1 MSLMILTLFIGKFK
15 FEGYPLF
22 RINNV
27 RILFSEFFFFLI
39 EFGPK
44 DSARH
49 LAPKTRILFFCA
61 EKVQVKNFNLNYCIL
76 GFWWNSWFES
86 PRLADQSPFFA
97 QRIPKCFKEFG
108 LCGGQT
114 PASGNGTGFQG
125 QTVVLGFS
133 DVEFRFWRIQRSRSH
148 PQRSFCLLT
157 WFHGFWGKLRV
168 CLPTRVLRIRINH
181 RQFLKAT
188 AVSFQTPI
196 LPTPSDHP
204 CAC

>member
-1 MSLMILTLFIGKFK
+1 MD
-15 FEGYPLF
+15 
-22 RINNV
+22 
-27 RILFSEFFFFLI
+27 
-39 EFGPK
+39 GPCTVATIK
-44 DSARH
+44 
-49 LAPKTRILFFCA
+49 
-61 EKVQVKNFNLNYCIL
+61 
-76 GFWWNSWFES
+76 
-86 PRLADQSPFFA
+86 
-97 QRIPKCFKEFG
+97 PKCTVQNCRNFQTRRKIRSIFWSRSRFSFWFNSKTLRQTKTPEFWSRSFWE
-108 LCGGQT
+108 CQT